1 MILLERDR
9 HKIGKMFYFWLI
21 YFFLV
26 FRSGSFSCI
35 SDKKASESVRVQ
47 ARDYLLKIFRSRWV
61 AGNRQ
66 SDPISVF
73 DQRYL
78 LIRLWYLRGFLVLQ
92 FFTLIFV
99 IKGVPRR
106 GGGGAS
112 GTSGG
117 CSRLFR
123 DVLRVFRS
131 VPGLFHFLQTPLSV
145 SVKPGTGPEPP
156 EHPLGK
162 QIQNQK
168 TPKISPISSVIG
180 KRRLGQI
187 RLLVRLTNEDFK
199 KVAR

>member
-1 MILLERDR
+1 MIF
-9 HKIGKMFYFWLI
+9 KGFFGFAIFYPDFCNQGC
-21 YFFLV
+21 
-26 FRSGSFSCI
+26 S
-35 SDKKASESVRVQ
+35 KA
-47 ARDYLLKIFRSRWV
+47 
-61 AGNRQ
+61 
-66 SDPISVF
+66 
-73 DQRYL
+73 
-78 LIRLWYLRGFLVLQ
+78 
-92 FFTLIFV
+92 
-99 IKGVPRR
+99 
-106 GGGGAS
+106 GGGAS
-112 GTSGG
+112 GPSGG
-117 CSRLFR
+117 CSGVFR